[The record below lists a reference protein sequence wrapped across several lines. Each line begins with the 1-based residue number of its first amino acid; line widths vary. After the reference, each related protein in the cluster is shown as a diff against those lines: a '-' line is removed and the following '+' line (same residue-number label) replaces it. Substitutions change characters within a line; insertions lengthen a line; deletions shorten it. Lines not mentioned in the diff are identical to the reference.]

1 MKVRALVSFS
11 TIWGGM
17 VVGDVADIDA
27 EKASA
32 WLSAGMVERVVPEVE
47 TATRSAPEQAV
58 TRKGRR

>member
-1 MKVRALVSFS
+1 MKVRALVTFS

-17 VVGDVADIDA
+17 VSGDVADIDA
-27 EKASA
+27 EKASS
-32 WLSAGMVERVVPEVE
+32 WLSSGLVERIPPEVE

>member
-17 VVGDVADIDA
+17 VSGDVADIDS

-32 WLSAGMVERVVPEVE
+32 WLSAGMVERVVPDVE
-47 TATRSAPEQAV
+47 TAVRSAPEQAI